1 MITIFDTFL
10 DCEKWLEYEFTRG
23 YPSHSYRD
31 LYGINRTTLIPV
43 IQVTQKAVE
52 QYVEGISI

>member
-10 DCEKWLEYEFTRG
+10 DCEKWLDHELNG
-23 YPSHSYRD
+23 HPHGSYFD
-31 LYGINRTTLIPV
+31 LYVLNRTTLIPV

-52 QYVEGISI
+52 QYVKGVSK